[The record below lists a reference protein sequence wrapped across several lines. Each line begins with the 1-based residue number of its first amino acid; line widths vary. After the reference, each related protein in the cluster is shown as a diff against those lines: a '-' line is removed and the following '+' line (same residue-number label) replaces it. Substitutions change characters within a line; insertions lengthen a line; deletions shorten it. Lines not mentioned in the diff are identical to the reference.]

1 MRLAQQPIG
10 KRERRPLNL
19 RAAVERADGST
30 GEVLVL
36 DLSSEG
42 CGIETVIAL
51 EAGERIKLTVPDR
64 GAVLA
69 TVRWCEDGKAGLVF
83 EAEDPAPEAQ
93 QPRSD
98 ERAPYRGEVLLRR
111 LGGTGY
117 SVHVLDISP
126 EGCKVELVE
135 TPRIGEHLLIKF
147 DGLEALDV
155 EVCWVEGPIGGLKFE
170 KSFHPAVYEQLLKRL
185 R

>member
-1 MRLAQQPIG
+1 MEP
-10 KRERRPLNL
+10 
-19 RAAVERADGST
+19 DCGSP
-30 GEVLVL
+30 G
-36 DLSSEG
+36 
-42 CGIETVIAL
+42 
-51 EAGERIKLTVPDR
+51 
-64 GAVLA
+64 GAVLRRSDVGVPPNVA
-69 TVRWCEDGKAGLVF
+69 AMRLG
-83 EAEDPAPEAQ
+83 Q
-93 QPRSD
+93 QP
-98 ERAPYRGEVLLRR
+98 PYRGEALLRR
-111 LGGTGY
+111 IGGTGY